1 MSSSQRLR
9 IILQSK
15 KFIILSLLFIILYV
29 VIFTKL
35 ISYESKID
43 KNTKSI
49 TGTIMSYTIDGNK
62 LTMFIKAKEKVKV
75 NYYIDT
81 LEEKE
86 YLEENILLGSEVI
99 LKGEI
104 TTPYNNTIPNTFNYK
119 EYLYNN
125 KIYIIFNA
133 NKIILSNKTDLLNQ
147 IKTNFIRKISKT
159 GESSAYLHALVLGE
173 SDYIDSD
180 VYEDYQKN
188 GTTHLF
194 AVSGMHI
201 GFIALFLNKFT

>member
-104 TTPYNNTIPNTFNYK
+104 TTPFLILLIIKNIYTIIK
-119 EYLYNN
+119 
-125 KIYIIFNA
+125 YI
-133 NKIILSNKTDLLNQ
+133 
-147 IKTNFIRKISKT
+147 
-159 GESSAYLHALVLGE
+159 
-173 SDYIDSD
+173 
-180 VYEDYQKN
+180 
-188 GTTHLF
+188 
-194 AVSGMHI
+194 
-201 GFIALFLNKFT
+201 

>member
-43 KNTKSI
+43 KNTNSI

-62 LTMFIKAKEKVKV
+62 LTMFIKAKEKVKL

-81 LEEKE
+81 LEEK
-86 YLEENILLGSEVI
+86 
-99 LKGEI
+99 
-104 TTPYNNTIPNTFNYK
+104 
-119 EYLYNN
+119 
-125 KIYIIFNA
+125 
-133 NKIILSNKTDLLNQ
+133 
-147 IKTNFIRKISKT
+147 
-159 GESSAYLHALVLGE
+159 
-173 SDYIDSD
+173 
-180 VYEDYQKN
+180 
-188 GTTHLF
+188 
-194 AVSGMHI
+194 
-201 GFIALFLNKFT
+201 